1 MHRYILEDIR
11 HVPPFNEPASL
22 LTVGVQPLKIHLE
35 ELFLEYFGG
44 QLDLGVTLN
53 YPLETVNP
61 MEVKKKIEAELQ
73 KVTQDAIVYR
83 DSLWFDRPFLSYFLD
98 RATKTGKACR
108 ACFLASDQA
117 FNAYT
122 LKLTRSFQPAQS
134 EQGIVFLC
142 DLWYFPNGYVPESEV
157 VPIVVPSDAHE
168 IGFYS
173 VPDFMTMQT
182 GNLTH
187 YAPERSIISI
197 ESWVHI
203 YFATIIFG
211 NFGRAGRLDALIDRS
226 FFTQVNLMWKAV
238 VEQRQ
243 ILNASGAV
251 KIGRDC
257 DIDPSA
263 IITGPAE
270 IGDNCSIGAGA
281 IVDNCTI
288 GNNVNIDAGCVL
300 KMSTVGDNCFLP
312 FKCSLYL
319 TAVMENTIIS
329 QNTCLQMCVI
339 GRNSFVGA
347 GNTFTDFNLIA
358 QKPIRA
364 ANIDGDLA
372 SVGQIVLGSAVGHN
386 CRVGSGMV
394 VFPGR
399 MIESDVVV
407 VASPQRRV
415 ISRNITFEES
425 DHHFIK
431 HGDIHKRFYPR
442 LDEEGEEGDEVWDMW

>member
-1 MHRYILEDIR
+1 MHRYIFEDIR
-11 HVPPFNEPASL
+11 HVPPFNEPAGL

-35 ELFLEYFGG
+35 ELFLDYFDG
-44 QLDLGVTLN
+44 QLDLGETLH
-53 YPLETVNP
+53 YPLDTSDP
-61 MEVKKKIEAELQ
+61 MTLKKQMQTELT
-73 KVTQDAIVYR
+73 KVRGEAIVYR
-83 DSLWFDRPFLSYFLD
+83 DSLWFDDKFLSYFLD

-108 ACFLASDQA
+108 AA
-117 FNAYT
+117 FPVNDKAFHTYT
-122 LKLTRSFQPAQS
+122 LPLTKGFMPAQAES
-134 EQGIVFLC
+134 GIVFLC
-142 DLWYFPNGYVPESEV
+142 DLWYFPEGYVPEDQV
-157 VPIVVPSDAHE
+157 VPITVPSDARE

-187 YAPERSIISI
+187 YAPERAIISI
-197 ESWVHI
+197 ESWVHV

-211 NFGRAGRLDALIDRS
+211 NFGRAGTLDANIDKSAFLQLKLLWR
-226 FFTQVNLMWKAV
+226 AV
-238 VEQRQ
+238 IEQHQ
-243 ILNASGAV
+243 ILNSSAAV
-251 KIGRDC
+251 KIGKDC

-281 IVDNCTI
+281 IIDNCTI

-300 KMSTVGDNCFLP
+300 KMSTVADNCFLP

-394 VFPGR
+394 IFPGR

-415 ISRNITFEES
+415 ISRNISFEES
-425 DHHFIK
+425 DHHFIR

-442 LDEEGEEGDEVWDMW
+442 HDEEPEGVDDTWETW